1 MDEDERALNDDP
13 EDVDDEEDYTGE
25 DYDSEPPS
33 DEDEEEEEDLADSAA
48 EGDQTGVNNNQDDL
62 ASNRTPKEIPYPRFK
77 ELLDDNKQLR
87 ESHGKLLDAVTKL
100 TGQKPQEQK
109 QDREDDILSQLEG
122 MEPLGDGE
130 DLLRQANTK
139 LLRENSDLKQRVE
152 AIEQMQQQVQVDRA
166 LSQFENVTAKLAKEA
181 GIELDQS
188 DKQKLLNSTAA
199 FGKMSIDQATR
210 IAFRDIFY
218 DRIVDAKLNA
228 ASGNRTRQ
236 RKERLG
242 GSAHSASPGRGTK
255 GAEEEPASL
264 HDAIV
269 SSIREVKGRKR

>member
-13 EDVDDEEDYTGE
+13 EDVDEEEDYTDE

-48 EGDQTGVNNNQDDL
+48 EGDQTGVNNDQDDL

-77 ELLDDNKQLR
+77 ELLDDNKRLR

-109 QDREDDILSQLEG
+109 EDDILSRLEG

-139 LLRENSDLKQRVE
+139 LLRENGDLKQRVE
-152 AIEQMQQQVQVDRA
+152 AIEQTQAQVDRA

-210 IAFRDIFY
+210 IAFRDVFY

-242 GSAHSASPGRGTK
+242 GSTHSASPGRGTK
-255 GAEEEPASL
+255 GAEEEPENL
-264 HDAIV
+264 HEAIL
-269 SSIREVKGRKR
+269 SSIREVRGKRR